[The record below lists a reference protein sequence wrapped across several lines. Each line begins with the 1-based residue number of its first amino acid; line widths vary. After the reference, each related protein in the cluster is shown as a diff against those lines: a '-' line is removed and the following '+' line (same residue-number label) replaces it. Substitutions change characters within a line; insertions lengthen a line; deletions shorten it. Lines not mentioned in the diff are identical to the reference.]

1 MFPLASGSF
10 SRRMNVPVKPRI
22 SFGLSF
28 RGARRRAICLF
39 VLCSQL
45 HPCGAALGQSRS
57 PSSSF
62 ATLSERAAEARD
74 ANRLEEAATL
84 YTKALALRPK
94 WTEGWWSLGT
104 IEYDQDH
111 YAKAAPAF
119 ERVIALDPANGTA
132 HAMLGLCQFEL
143 GKDALAL
150 ENLLKAEQLN
160 IIKDEQLRTVA
171 LYHLGLLQLHAR
183 KFGDAKETLS
193 QLAKVHIR
201 TKEVSTALGL
211 AALLIAPKDAPPEG
225 TPGATVVER
234 AGEAEALLT
243 VKDFEQAKRTYAQ
256 LADEYPDYPN
266 LHFAFGRLLLET
278 NETDQAVEQ
287 FQLELKRDP
296 ENVNSMLEIASV
308 RYQVDSEDGLHYAEE
323 ALKLSPRLPFAHYL
337 VGLLRLDIGNPAGA
351 IPELEIA
358 EKAFPNESRVYFSL
372 GSAYARVG
380 RKAEAAKARAEFARL
395 NAQEVKQQRATL
407 YSERSPGLAGGQQ
420 TLGQRN
426 RQP

>member
-1 MFPLASGSF
+1 M
-10 SRRMNVPVKPRI
+10 KPRI
-22 SFGLSF
+22 SLRPSL
-28 RGARRRAICLF
+28 RGARRWAICFFFLGSLL
-39 VLCSQL
+39 V
-45 HPCGAALGQSRS
+45 PCGAAFGQSRS

-62 ATLSERAAEARD
+62 ATLSQRAAEARD

-111 YAKAAPAF
+111 YAKAALAF
-119 ERVIALDPANGTA
+119 QRVIALDPANGTA

-143 GKDALAL
+143 DKDALAL
-150 ENLLKAEQLN
+150 QSLLKAEQLN

-171 LYHLGLLQLHAR
+171 LYHLGLLQLRAR
-183 KFGDAKETLS
+183 RFGDAKETLS

-201 TKEVSTALGL
+201 TKEVNTALGL

-225 TPGATVVER
+225 TPGATVVGR
-234 AGEAEALLT
+234 AGEAEAQLT
-243 VKDFEQAKRTYAQ
+243 VKDFEQAKRTYTQ
-256 LADEYPDYPN
+256 LVDEYPAYPN

-296 ENVNSMLEIASV
+296 ENVNSMVEIASV
-308 RYQVDSEDGLHYAEE
+308 RYQVDSEEGLHYAEE

-337 VGLLRLDIGNPAGA
+337 VGLLRLDTGNAAGA

-407 YSERSPGLAGGQQ
+407 YGERSPGLAGGQQ
-420 TLGQRN
+420 TLGRRN
-426 RQP
+426 PQP

>member
-1 MFPLASGSF
+1 M
-10 SRRMNVPVKPRI
+10 KPRI
-22 SFGLSF
+22 SLRLSF
-28 RGARRRAICLF
+28 RGARCRAICF
-39 VLCSQL
+39 FFCSL
-45 HPCGAALGQSRS
+45 LVPCGAAFAQSRS

-62 ATLSERAAEARD
+62 ATLSQRAAEARD

-94 WTEGWWSLGT
+94 WAEGWWSLGT
-104 IEYDQDH
+104 IAYDQDH
-111 YAKAAPAF
+111 YAKAALAF
-119 ERVIALDPANGTA
+119 QKLIALDPANGTA

-143 GKDALAL
+143 GKDRLAL
-150 ENLLKAEQLN
+150 QNLLKAEQLN

-171 LYHLGLLQLHAR
+171 LYHLGLLQLRAR
-183 KFGDAKETLS
+183 RFGDAKETLS

-234 AGEAEALLT
+234 AGEAEAQLT
-243 VKDFEQAKRTYAQ
+243 VKDFEQANRTYAQ
-256 LADEYPDYPN
+256 LADEYSAFPN

-296 ENVNSMLEIASV
+296 ENVTSMLEIASV

-337 VGLLRLDIGNPAGA
+337 VGLLRLDTGNAAGA

-372 GSAYARVG
+372 GNAYARVG

-426 RQP
+426 PQP

>member
-1 MFPLASGSF
+1 M
-10 SRRMNVPVKPRI
+10 KPRI
-22 SFGLSF
+22 SLRPSL
-28 RGARRRAICLF
+28 RGARRWAICFFFLGSLL
-39 VLCSQL
+39 V
-45 HPCGAALGQSRS
+45 PCGAAFGQSRS

-62 ATLSERAAEARD
+62 ATLSQRAAEARD

-111 YAKAAPAF
+111 YAKAALAF
-119 ERVIALDPANGTA
+119 QRVIALDPANGTA

-150 ENLLKAEQLN
+150 QSLLKAEQLN

-171 LYHLGLLQLHAR
+171 LYHLGLLQLRAR
-183 KFGDAKETLS
+183 RFGDAKETLS

-201 TKEVSTALGL
+201 TKEVNTALGL

-225 TPGATVVER
+225 TPGATVVGR
-234 AGEAEALLT
+234 AGEAEAQLT
-243 VKDFEQAKRTYAQ
+243 VKDFEQAKRTYTQ
-256 LADEYPDYPN
+256 LVDEYPAYPN

-296 ENVNSMLEIASV
+296 ENVNSMVEIASV
-308 RYQVDSEDGLHYAEE
+308 RYQVDSEEGLHYAEE

-337 VGLLRLDIGNPAGA
+337 VGLLRLDTGNAAGA

-420 TLGQRN
+420 TLGRRN
-426 RQP
+426 PQP

>member
-1 MFPLASGSF
+1 M
-10 SRRMNVPVKPRI
+10 KPRI
-22 SFGLSF
+22 SLRLSF
-28 RGARRRAICLF
+28 RGARRCATCF
-39 VLCSQL
+39 FFLCSQL
-45 HPCGAALGQSRS
+45 LPSEAAFGQSRS

-62 ATLSERAAEARD
+62 ATLSQRAAEARD

-84 YTKALALRPK
+84 YTKALALGPN

-111 YAKAAPAF
+111 YKKAALAF
-119 ERVIALDPANGTA
+119 QRVIALDPANGTA

-150 ENLLKAEQLN
+150 QSLLKAEQLN

-171 LYHLGLLQLHAR
+171 LYHLGLLQLRAR
-183 KFGDAKETLS
+183 RFGDAKETLS

-201 TKEVSTALGL
+201 TKEVNTALGL

-234 AGEAEALLT
+234 AGEAEAQLT
-243 VKDFEQAKRTYAQ
+243 VKDFEQAKRTYTQ
-256 LADEYPDYPN
+256 LVDEYPAYPN

-278 NETDQAVEQ
+278 NETDRAVEQ

-296 ENVNSMLEIASV
+296 ESVNSMLEIASV
-308 RYQVDSEDGLHYAEE
+308 RYQVDSEEGLHYAEE

-337 VGLLRLDIGNPAGA
+337 VGLLRLDTGNAAGA
-351 IPELEIA
+351 IPELEIT

-420 TLGQRN
+420 TLGRRN
-426 RQP
+426 PQP

>member
-1 MFPLASGSF
+1 M
-10 SRRMNVPVKPRI
+10 KPRI
-22 SFGLSF
+22 SLRPSL
-28 RGARRRAICLF
+28 RGARRWAICFFFLGSLL
-39 VLCSQL
+39 V
-45 HPCGAALGQSRS
+45 PCGAAFGQSRS

-62 ATLSERAAEARD
+62 ATLSQRAAEARD

-111 YAKAAPAF
+111 YAKAALAF
-119 ERVIALDPANGTA
+119 QRVIALDPANGTA

-150 ENLLKAEQLN
+150 QSLLKAEQLN

-171 LYHLGLLQLHAR
+171 LYHLGLLQLRAR
-183 KFGDAKETLS
+183 RFGDAKETLS

-201 TKEVSTALGL
+201 TKEVNTALGL

-225 TPGATVVER
+225 TPGATVVGR
-234 AGEAEALLT
+234 AGEAEAQLT
-243 VKDFEQAKRTYAQ
+243 VKDFEQAKRTYTQ
-256 LADEYPDYPN
+256 LVDEYPAYPN

-308 RYQVDSEDGLHYAEE
+308 RYQVDSEEGLHYAEE

-337 VGLLRLDIGNPAGA
+337 VGLLRLDTGNAAGA

-420 TLGQRN
+420 TLGRRN
-426 RQP
+426 PQP

>member
-1 MFPLASGSF
+1 M
-10 SRRMNVPVKPRI
+10 KPRI
-22 SFGLSF
+22 SLRPSL
-28 RGARRRAICLF
+28 RGARRWAICFFFLGSLL
-39 VLCSQL
+39 V
-45 HPCGAALGQSRS
+45 PCGAAFGQSRS

-62 ATLSERAAEARD
+62 ATLSQRAAEARD

-84 YTKALALRPK
+84 YTKALALRSK

-104 IEYDQDH
+104 IQYDQDH
-111 YAKAAPAF
+111 YAKAALAF
-119 ERVIALDPANGTA
+119 QKLVALDPANGTA

-150 ENLLKAEQLN
+150 QSLLKAEQLN

-171 LYHLGLLQLHAR
+171 LYHLGLLQLRAR
-183 KFGDAKETLS
+183 RFGDAKETLS
-193 QLAKVHIR
+193 QLAKVHIQ
-201 TKEVSTALGL
+201 TKEVNTALGL

-225 TPGATVVER
+225 TSGATVVER
-234 AGEAEALLT
+234 AGEAEAQLT
-243 VKDFEQAKRTYAQ
+243 VKDFEQAKRTYTQ
-256 LADEYPDYPN
+256 LVDEYPAYPN

-308 RYQVDSEDGLHYAEE
+308 RYQVDSEEGLHYAEE

-337 VGLLRLDIGNPAGA
+337 VGLLRLDTGNAAGA

-420 TLGQRN
+420 TLGRRN
-426 RQP
+426 PQP

>member
-1 MFPLASGSF
+1 M
-10 SRRMNVPVKPRI
+10 KPRI
-22 SFGLSF
+22 SLRPSL
-28 RGARRRAICLF
+28 RGARRWAICFFFLGSLL
-39 VLCSQL
+39 V
-45 HPCGAALGQSRS
+45 PCGAAFGQSRS

-62 ATLSERAAEARD
+62 ATLSQHAAEARD

-111 YAKAAPAF
+111 YAKAALAF
-119 ERVIALDPANGTA
+119 QRVIALDPANGTA

-150 ENLLKAEQLN
+150 QSLLKAEQLN

-171 LYHLGLLQLHAR
+171 LYHLGLLQLRAR
-183 KFGDAKETLS
+183 RFGDAKETLS

-201 TKEVSTALGL
+201 TKEVNTALGL

-225 TPGATVVER
+225 TPGATVVGR
-234 AGEAEALLT
+234 AGEAEAQLT
-243 VKDFEQAKRTYAQ
+243 VKDFEQAKRTYTQ
-256 LADEYPDYPN
+256 LVDEYPAYPN

-308 RYQVDSEDGLHYAEE
+308 RYQVDSEEGLHYAEE

-337 VGLLRLDIGNPAGA
+337 VGLLRLDTGNAAGA

-420 TLGQRN
+420 TLGRRN
-426 RQP
+426 PQP

>member
-1 MFPLASGSF
+1 M
-10 SRRMNVPVKPRI
+10 KPRI
-22 SFGLSF
+22 SLRLSF
-28 RGARRRAICLF
+28 RGARRSATCF
-39 VLCSQL
+39 FFLCSQL
-45 HPCGAALGQSRS
+45 LPSGAAFGQSRS
-57 PSSSF
+57 TSSSF
-62 ATLSERAAEARD
+62 ATLSQRAAEARD

-84 YTKALALRPK
+84 YAKALALGPN

-111 YAKAAPAF
+111 YKKAALAF
-119 ERVIALDPANGTA
+119 QRVIALDPANGTA

-150 ENLLKAEQLN
+150 QSLLKAEQLN

-171 LYHLGLLQLHAR
+171 LYHLGLLQLRAR
-183 KFGDAKETLS
+183 RFGDAKETLS

-201 TKEVSTALGL
+201 TKEVNTALGL

-234 AGEAEALLT
+234 AGEAEAQLT
-243 VKDFEQAKRTYAQ
+243 VKDFEQAKRTYTQ
-256 LADEYPDYPN
+256 LVDEYPAYPN

-278 NETDQAVEQ
+278 NETDRAVEQ

-296 ENVNSMLEIASV
+296 ESVNSMLEIASV
-308 RYQVDSEDGLHYAEE
+308 RYQVDSEEGLHYAEE

-337 VGLLRLDIGNPAGA
+337 VGLLRLDTGNAAGA

-420 TLGQRN
+420 TLGRRN
-426 RQP
+426 PQP

>member
-1 MFPLASGSF
+1 M
-10 SRRMNVPVKPRI
+10 KPRI
-22 SFGLSF
+22 SLRPSL
-28 RGARRRAICLF
+28 RGARRWAICFFFLGSLL
-39 VLCSQL
+39 V
-45 HPCGAALGQSRS
+45 PCGAAFGQSRS

-62 ATLSERAAEARD
+62 ATLSQRAAEARD

-84 YTKALALRPK
+84 YTKALALRSK

-111 YAKAAPAF
+111 YAKAALAF
-119 ERVIALDPANGTA
+119 QKLVALDPANGTA

-150 ENLLKAEQLN
+150 QSLLKAEQLN

-171 LYHLGLLQLHAR
+171 LYHLGVLQLGAR
-183 KFGDAKETLS
+183 RFGDAKETLS
-193 QLAKVHIR
+193 QLAKVHIQ
-201 TKEVSTALGL
+201 TKEVNTALGL

-225 TPGATVVER
+225 TSGATVVER
-234 AGEAEALLT
+234 AGEAEAQLT

-256 LADEYPDYPN
+256 LVDEYPAYPD

-308 RYQVDSEDGLHYAEE
+308 RYQVDSEEGLHYAEE

-337 VGLLRLDIGNPAGA
+337 VGLLRLDTGNAAGA

-420 TLGQRN
+420 TLGRRN
-426 RQP
+426 PQP

>member
-1 MFPLASGSF
+1 MFPLASGRV

-22 SFGLSF
+22 SFRLSC
-28 RGARRRAICLF
+28 RGARRRIICFFFLG
-39 VLCSQL
+39 SQL
-45 HPCGAALGQSRS
+45 LPCGAAFGQSRS

-62 ATLSERAAEARD
+62 ATLSQRAAEARD

-104 IEYDQDH
+104 IEYDQDR
-111 YAKAAPAF
+111 YAKAALAF
-119 ERVIALDPANGTA
+119 EKVIVLDPANGTA
-132 HAMLGLCQFEL
+132 HAMLGLCEFEL

-150 ENLLKAEQLN
+150 QNLLKAEQLN

-171 LYHLGLLQLHAR
+171 LYHLGLLQLRAR

-225 TPGATVVER
+225 TPGATVVEQ

-287 FQLELKRDP
+287 FQFELKRDP
-296 ENVNSMLEIASV
+296 ENINSMLEIASV

-323 ALKLSPRLPFAHYL
+323 ALRLSPRLPFAHYL
-337 VGLLRLDIGNPAGA
+337 VGLLRLDTGNAAGA
-351 IPELEIA
+351 IPELEMA

-426 RQP
+426 PQP

>member
-1 MFPLASGSF
+1 ML
-10 SRRMNVPVKPRI
+10 V
-22 SFGLSF
+22 
-28 RGARRRAICLF
+28 RGARCRAICF
-39 VLCSQL
+39 FFLCSL
-45 HPCGAALGQSRS
+45 RLPCGAAFAQSD
-57 PSSSF
+57 SSSF
-62 ATLSERAAEARD
+62 ATLSQRATEARD
-74 ANRLEEAATL
+74 ANRLAEAATL
-84 YTKALALRPK
+84 YTKALALGPK
-94 WTEGWWSLGT
+94 WTEGWWSLAT

-111 YAKAAPAF
+111 YAKAALAF
-119 ERVIALDPANGTA
+119 QKVIALDPANGTA

-143 GKDALAL
+143 GKDGLAL

-171 LYHLGLLQLHAR
+171 LYHLGLLQLRAR
-183 KFGDAKETLS
+183 RFGDAKETLS
-193 QLAKVHIR
+193 QLAKAHIR

-211 AALLIAPKDAPPEG
+211 AALLMAPKDAPPEG

-234 AGEAEALLT
+234 AGEAEAQLT

-256 LADEYPDYPN
+256 LADEYPAYPN

-337 VGLLRLDIGNPAGA
+337 VGLLRLDTGNAAGA

-420 TLGQRN
+420 TLGHRN
-426 RQP
+426 PQP

>member
-1 MFPLASGSF
+1 M
-10 SRRMNVPVKPRI
+10 KPRI
-22 SFGLSF
+22 SLRLSL
-28 RGARRRAICLF
+28 RGARRWAICFFFLGSLL
-39 VLCSQL
+39 V
-45 HPCGAALGQSRS
+45 PCGAAFGQSRS

-62 ATLSERAAEARD
+62 ATLSQRAAEARD

-111 YAKAAPAF
+111 YAKAALAF
-119 ERVIALDPANGTA
+119 QRVIALDPANGTA

-150 ENLLKAEQLN
+150 QSLLKAEQLN
-160 IIKDEQLRTVA
+160 IIKNEQLRTVA
-171 LYHLGLLQLHAR
+171 LYHLGLLQLRAR
-183 KFGDAKETLS
+183 RFGDAKETLS
-193 QLAKVHIR
+193 QLAKVHIQ
-201 TKEVSTALGL
+201 TKEVNTALGL

-225 TPGATVVER
+225 TPGATVVGR
-234 AGEAEALLT
+234 AGEAEAQLT
-243 VKDFEQAKRTYAQ
+243 VKDFEQAKRTYTQ
-256 LADEYPDYPN
+256 LVDEYPAYPN

-308 RYQVDSEDGLHYAEE
+308 RYQVDSEEGLHYAEE

-337 VGLLRLDIGNPAGA
+337 VGLLRLDTGNAAGA

-407 YSERSPGLAGGQQ
+407 YGERSPGLAGGQQ
-420 TLGQRN
+420 TLGRRN
-426 RQP
+426 PQP

>member
-1 MFPLASGSF
+1 
-10 SRRMNVPVKPRI
+10 
-22 SFGLSF
+22 
-28 RGARRRAICLF
+28 
-39 VLCSQL
+39 
-45 HPCGAALGQSRS
+45 
-57 PSSSF
+57 
-62 ATLSERAAEARD
+62 
-74 ANRLEEAATL
+74 
-84 YTKALALRPK
+84 LALRPK
-94 WTEGWWSLGT
+94 WTEGWWSLAT
-104 IEYDQDH
+104 IEYDQDQ
-111 YAKAAPAF
+111 YAKAALAF
-119 ERVIALDPANGTA
+119 QKLVTLDPANGTA

-150 ENLLKAEQLN
+150 QSLLKAEQLN

-171 LYHLGLLQLHAR
+171 LYHLGLLQLRAR
-183 KFGDAKETLS
+183 RFGDAKETLS
-193 QLAKVHIR
+193 QLAKLHIR
-201 TKEVSTALGL
+201 TKEVNTALGL

-234 AGEAEALLT
+234 AGEAEAQLT
-243 VKDFEQAKRTYAQ
+243 VKDFEPAKRTYTQ
-256 LADEYPDYPN
+256 LVDEYPAYPN

-296 ENVNSMLEIASV
+296 EHVNSMLEIASV
-308 RYQVDSEDGLHYAEE
+308 RYQVDSEEGLHYAEE

-337 VGLLRLDIGNPAGA
+337 VGLLRLDTGNAAGA

-426 RQP
+426 PQP

>member
-1 MFPLASGSF
+1 M
-10 SRRMNVPVKPRI
+10 KPRI
-22 SFGLSF
+22 SLRLSL
-28 RGARRRAICLF
+28 RGARRWAICFFFLGS
-39 VLCSQL
+39 LL
-45 HPCGAALGQSRS
+45 IPCGAAFGQSRS

-62 ATLSERAAEARD
+62 ATLSQRAAEARD

-104 IEYDQDH
+104 IEYDQDR
-111 YAKAAPAF
+111 YAKAALAF
-119 ERVIALDPANGTA
+119 QKLVALDPANGTA

-143 GKDALAL
+143 GKDPLAL
-150 ENLLKAEQLN
+150 LSLLKAEQLN

-171 LYHLGLLQLHAR
+171 LYHLGLLQLRAR
-183 KFGDAKETLS
+183 RFGDAKETLS

-234 AGEAEALLT
+234 VGEAEAQLT
-243 VKDFEQAKRTYAQ
+243 VKDFEQAKRTYTQ
-256 LADEYPDYPN
+256 LVDEYPAYPN

-308 RYQVDSEDGLHYAEE
+308 RYQVDSEEGLHYAEQ

-337 VGLLRLDIGNPAGA
+337 VGLLRLDTGNAAGA

-420 TLGQRN
+420 TLGRRN
-426 RQP
+426 PQP

>member
-1 MFPLASGSF
+1 M
-10 SRRMNVPVKPRI
+10 KPRI
-22 SFGLSF
+22 SLRLSF
-28 RGARRRAICLF
+28 RGARRSATCFFL
-39 VLCSQL
+39 LCSPL
-45 HPCGAALGQSRS
+45 LPCGAAFGQSRS

-62 ATLSERAAEARD
+62 ATLSQRAAEARD

-84 YTKALALRPK
+84 YTRALALGPN

-111 YAKAAPAF
+111 YAKAALAF
-119 ERVIALDPANGTA
+119 QRVIALDPANGTA

-150 ENLLKAEQLN
+150 QSLLKAEQLN

-171 LYHLGLLQLHAR
+171 LYHLGLLQLRAR
-183 KFGDAKETLS
+183 RFGDAKETLS

-201 TKEVSTALGL
+201 TKEVNTALGL

-234 AGEAEALLT
+234 AGEAEAQLT
-243 VKDFEQAKRTYAQ
+243 VKDFEQAKRTYTQ
-256 LADEYPDYPN
+256 LVDEYPAYPS

-308 RYQVDSEDGLHYAEE
+308 RYQVDSEEGLHYAEE

-337 VGLLRLDIGNPAGA
+337 VGLLRLDTGNAAGA

-420 TLGQRN
+420 TLGRRN
-426 RQP
+426 PQP

>member
-1 MFPLASGSF
+1 
-10 SRRMNVPVKPRI
+10 VKPRI
-22 SFGLSF
+22 SLRLSF
-28 RGARRRAICLF
+28 RGARRWAICFFFLGSR
-39 VLCSQL
+39 LL
-45 HPCGAALGQSRS
+45 PCGAAFGQSRS
-57 PSSSF
+57 TSSSF
-62 ATLSERAAEARD
+62 ATLSQRAAEARD
-74 ANRLEEAATL
+74 ANRLEEAVTL
-84 YTKALALRPK
+84 YTKALALRPN

-111 YAKAAPAF
+111 YAKAALAF
-119 ERVIALDPANGTA
+119 QKVIALDPANGTA

-143 GKDALAL
+143 DKDALAL
-150 ENLLKAEQLN
+150 QSLLKAEQLN

-171 LYHLGLLQLHAR
+171 LYHLGLLQLRAR
-183 KFGDAKETLS
+183 RFGDAKETLS
-193 QLAKVHIR
+193 QLAKVRIR

-211 AALLIAPKDAPPEG
+211 AALLIAPKDAPLEG

-234 AGEAEALLT
+234 AGEAEAQLT
-243 VKDFEQAKRTYAQ
+243 VKDFEQAKRTYTQ
-256 LADEYPDYPN
+256 LVDEYPAYPN

-308 RYQVDSEDGLHYAEE
+308 RYQVDSEEGLHYAEE

-337 VGLLRLDIGNPAGA
+337 VGLLRLDTGNAAGA

-426 RQP
+426 PQP

>member
-1 MFPLASGSF
+1 M
-10 SRRMNVPVKPRI
+10 KPRI
-22 SFGLSF
+22 SLRLSF
-28 RGARRRAICLF
+28 RGARRSATCF
-39 VLCSQL
+39 FFLCSQL
-45 HPCGAALGQSRS
+45 LPSGAAFGQSRS
-57 PSSSF
+57 TSSSF
-62 ATLSERAAEARD
+62 ATLSQRAAEARD

-84 YTKALALRPK
+84 YAKALALGPN

-111 YAKAAPAF
+111 YKKAALAF
-119 ERVIALDPANGTA
+119 QRVIALDPANGTA

-150 ENLLKAEQLN
+150 QSLLKAEQLN

-171 LYHLGLLQLHAR
+171 LYHLGLLQLRAR
-183 KFGDAKETLS
+183 RFGDAKETLS

-201 TKEVSTALGL
+201 TKEVNTALGL

-234 AGEAEALLT
+234 AGEAEAQLT
-243 VKDFEQAKRTYAQ
+243 VKDFEQAKRTYTQ
-256 LADEYPDYPN
+256 LVDEYPAYPN

-278 NETDQAVEQ
+278 NETDRAVEQ

-296 ENVNSMLEIASV
+296 ESVNSMLEIASV
-308 RYQVDSEDGLHYAEE
+308 RYQADSEEGLHYAEE

-337 VGLLRLDIGNPAGA
+337 VGLLRLDTGNAAGA

-420 TLGQRN
+420 TLGRRN
-426 RQP
+426 PQP

>member
-1 MFPLASGSF
+1 M
-10 SRRMNVPVKPRI
+10 KPRI
-22 SFGLSF
+22 SLRPSL
-28 RGARRRAICLF
+28 RGARRWAICFFFLGSLL
-39 VLCSQL
+39 V
-45 HPCGAALGQSRS
+45 PCGAAFGQSRS

-62 ATLSERAAEARD
+62 ATLSQRAAEARD

-111 YAKAAPAF
+111 YAKAALAF
-119 ERVIALDPANGTA
+119 QRVIALDPANGTA

-150 ENLLKAEQLN
+150 QSLLKAEQLN

-171 LYHLGLLQLHAR
+171 LYHLGLLQLRAR
-183 KFGDAKETLS
+183 RFGDAKETLS

-201 TKEVSTALGL
+201 TKEVNTALGL

-234 AGEAEALLT
+234 AGEAEAQLT
-243 VKDFEQAKRTYAQ
+243 VKDFEQAKRTYTQ
-256 LADEYPDYPN
+256 LVDEYPAYPN

-308 RYQVDSEDGLHYAEE
+308 RYQVDSEEGLHYAEE

-337 VGLLRLDIGNPAGA
+337 VGLLRLDTGNAAGA

-420 TLGQRN
+420 TLGRRN
-426 RQP
+426 PQP

>member
-1 MFPLASGSF
+1 MFPLASG
-10 SRRMNVPVKPRI
+10 VKPRI
-22 SFGLSF
+22 SLRRSF
-28 RGARRRAICLF
+28 RGARRWAICFFFLGSR
-39 VLCSQL
+39 LL
-45 HPCGAALGQSRS
+45 LCGAAFGQSRS
-57 PSSSF
+57 SSSSF
-62 ATLSERAAEARD
+62 ATLSQQAAEARD

-84 YTKALALRPK
+84 YTKALALGPK

-111 YAKAAPAF
+111 YAKAALAF
-119 ERVIALDPANGTA
+119 QKVTALDPANGTA

-150 ENLLKAEQLN
+150 QNLLKAEQLN

-171 LYHLGLLQLHAR
+171 LYHLGLLQLRAR
-183 KFGDAKETLS
+183 RFGDAKETLS

-234 AGEAEALLT
+234 AGEAEAQLT
-243 VKDFEQAKRTYAQ
+243 AKGFEQAKRTYAQ
-256 LADEYPDYPN
+256 LVDEYPAYPN

-287 FQLELKRDP
+287 FQLELKRNP
-296 ENVNSMLEIASV
+296 ENVNSMLEIAAV

-337 VGLLRLDIGNPAGA
+337 VGLLRLDTGNAAGA
-351 IPELEIA
+351 VPELEIA

-372 GSAYARVG
+372 GNAYARVG

-420 TLGQRN
+420 TLGQGN
-426 RQP
+426 PQP

>member
-1 MFPLASGSF
+1 M
-10 SRRMNVPVKPRI
+10 KPRI
-22 SFGLSF
+22 SLRPSL
-28 RGARRRAICLF
+28 RGARRWAICFFFLGSLL
-39 VLCSQL
+39 V
-45 HPCGAALGQSRS
+45 PCGAAFGQSRS

-62 ATLSERAAEARD
+62 ATLSQRAAEARD

-111 YAKAAPAF
+111 YAKAALAF
-119 ERVIALDPANGTA
+119 QRVIALDPANGTA

-150 ENLLKAEQLN
+150 QSLLKAEQLN

-171 LYHLGLLQLHAR
+171 LYHLGLLQLGAR
-183 KFGDAKETLS
+183 RFGDAKETLS
-193 QLAKVHIR
+193 QLAKVHIQ
-201 TKEVSTALGL
+201 TKEVNTALGL

-234 AGEAEALLT
+234 AGEAEAQLT
-243 VKDFEQAKRTYAQ
+243 VKDFEQAKRTYTQ
-256 LADEYPDYPN
+256 LVDEYPAYPN

-308 RYQVDSEDGLHYAEE
+308 RYQVDSEEGLHYAEE

-337 VGLLRLDIGNPAGA
+337 VGLLRLDTGNAAGA

-420 TLGQRN
+420 TLGRRN
-426 RQP
+426 PQP

>member
-1 MFPLASGSF
+1 M
-10 SRRMNVPVKPRI
+10 KPRI
-22 SFGLSF
+22 SLRF
-28 RGARRRAICLF
+28 RGARRSAFCF
-39 VLCSQL
+39 FFLCSQL
-45 HPCGAALGQSRS
+45 PPGGAAFGQSRS
-57 PSSSF
+57 TSSSF
-62 ATLSERAAEARD
+62 ATLSQRAAEARD

-84 YTKALALRPK
+84 YRKALALGPN

-111 YAKAAPAF
+111 YAKAALAF
-119 ERVIALDPANGTA
+119 QKLVALDPANGTA

-150 ENLLKAEQLN
+150 QSLLKAEQLN

-171 LYHLGLLQLHAR
+171 LYHLGLLQLRAR
-183 KFGDAKETLS
+183 RFGDAKETLS
-193 QLAKVHIR
+193 QLAKVRIR

-211 AALLIAPKDAPPEG
+211 AALLIAPKDAPLEG

-234 AGEAEALLT
+234 AGEAEAQLT
-243 VKDFEQAKRTYAQ
+243 VKDFEQAKRTYTQ
-256 LADEYPDYPN
+256 LVDEYPAYPN

-308 RYQVDSEDGLHYAEE
+308 RYQVDSEEGLHYAEE

-337 VGLLRLDIGNPAGA
+337 VGLLRLDTGNAAGA

-426 RQP
+426 PQP

>member
-1 MFPLASGSF
+1 MFPLASGSV
-10 SRRMNVPVKPRI
+10 SCRMNVPVKPRI
-22 SFGLSF
+22 SFRRSF
-28 RGARRRAICLF
+28 RGARRSAICF
-39 VLCSQL
+39 FFLCSQL
-45 HPCGAALGQSRS
+45 PCAAAFGQSRS
-57 PSSSF
+57 LSSSF
-62 ATLSERAAEARD
+62 ATLSQRAAAARD
-74 ANRLEEAATL
+74 ADRLEEAAAL
-84 YTKALALRPK
+84 YAKALALRPK

-111 YAKAAPAF
+111 YAKAALAF
-119 ERVIALDPANGTA
+119 EKLIALDPANGTA

-143 GKDALAL
+143 GKDRQAL

-160 IIKDEQLRTVA
+160 IIKNEQLRTVA
-171 LYHLGLLQLHAR
+171 LYHLGLLQLRAR

-201 TKEVSTALGL
+201 TKQVSTALGL
-211 AALLIAPKDAPPEG
+211 AALLIAPKDAPPDG
-225 TPGATVVER
+225 TPGAIVVER

-278 NETDQAVEQ
+278 NDTDQAVGQ

-337 VGLLRLDIGNPAGA
+337 VGLLRLDTGNAAGA
-351 IPELEIA
+351 IPELEAA

-372 GSAYARVG
+372 GTAYARVG
-380 RKAEAAKARAEFARL
+380 KKAEAAKARAEFTRL

-420 TLGQRN
+420 TLGQGN
-426 RQP
+426 PQP

>member
-1 MFPLASGSF
+1 
-10 SRRMNVPVKPRI
+10 VKPRI
-22 SFGLSF
+22 SLRLSF
-28 RGARRRAICLF
+28 RGARRWAICFFF
-39 VLCSQL
+39 VGSRLL
-45 HPCGAALGQSRS
+45 PCGAAFGQSRS
-57 PSSSF
+57 TSSSF
-62 ATLSERAAEARD
+62 ATLSQRAAEARD
-74 ANRLEEAATL
+74 ANRFEEAVTL
-84 YTKALALRPK
+84 YTKALALRPN

-111 YAKAAPAF
+111 YAKAALAF
-119 ERVIALDPANGTA
+119 QKVIALDPANGTA

-143 GKDALAL
+143 DKDALAL
-150 ENLLKAEQLN
+150 QSLLKAEQLN

-171 LYHLGLLQLHAR
+171 LYHLGLLQLRAR
-183 KFGDAKETLS
+183 RFGDAKETLS
-193 QLAKVHIR
+193 QLAKVRIR

-211 AALLIAPKDAPPEG
+211 AALLIAPKDAPLEG

-234 AGEAEALLT
+234 AGEAEAQLT
-243 VKDFEQAKRTYAQ
+243 VKDFEQAKRTYTQ
-256 LADEYPDYPN
+256 LVDEYPAYPN

-308 RYQVDSEDGLHYAEE
+308 RYQVDSEEGLHYAEE

-337 VGLLRLDIGNPAGA
+337 VGLLRLDTGNAAGA

-426 RQP
+426 PQP

>member
-1 MFPLASGSF
+1 M
-10 SRRMNVPVKPRI
+10 KPRI
-22 SFGLSF
+22 SLRLSF
-28 RGARRRAICLF
+28 RGARRSATCF
-39 VLCSQL
+39 FFLCSQL
-45 HPCGAALGQSRS
+45 LPSGAAFGQSRS
-57 PSSSF
+57 TSSSF
-62 ATLSERAAEARD
+62 ATLSQRAAEARD

-84 YTKALALRPK
+84 YTRALALGPN

-111 YAKAAPAF
+111 YKKAALAF
-119 ERVIALDPANGTA
+119 QRVIALDPANGTA

-150 ENLLKAEQLN
+150 QSLLTAEQLN

-171 LYHLGLLQLHAR
+171 LYHLGLLQLRAR
-183 KFGDAKETLS
+183 RFGDAKETLS

-201 TKEVSTALGL
+201 TKEVNTALGL

-234 AGEAEALLT
+234 AGEAEAQLT
-243 VKDFEQAKRTYAQ
+243 VKDFEQAKRTYTQ
-256 LADEYPDYPN
+256 LVDEYPAYPN

-278 NETDQAVEQ
+278 NETDRAVEQ

-296 ENVNSMLEIASV
+296 ESVNSMLEIASV
-308 RYQVDSEDGLHYAEE
+308 RYQVDSEEGLHYAEE

-337 VGLLRLDIGNPAGA
+337 VGLLRLDTGNAAGA

-420 TLGQRN
+420 TLGRRN
-426 RQP
+426 PQP

>member
-1 MFPLASGSF
+1 M
-10 SRRMNVPVKPRI
+10 KPRI
-22 SFGLSF
+22 SLRLSF
-28 RGARRRAICLF
+28 RGARRSATCF
-39 VLCSQL
+39 FFLCSQL
-45 HPCGAALGQSRS
+45 LPSGAAFGQSRS
-57 PSSSF
+57 TSSSF
-62 ATLSERAAEARD
+62 ATLSQRAAEARD

-84 YTKALALRPK
+84 YTRALALGPN

-111 YAKAAPAF
+111 YKKAALAF
-119 ERVIALDPANGTA
+119 QRVIALDPANGTA

-150 ENLLKAEQLN
+150 QSLLKAEQLN

-171 LYHLGLLQLHAR
+171 LYHLGLLQLRAR
-183 KFGDAKETLS
+183 RFGDAKETLS

-201 TKEVSTALGL
+201 TKEVNTALGL
-211 AALLIAPKDAPPEG
+211 AALLIAPNDAPPEG

-234 AGEAEALLT
+234 AGEAEAQLT
-243 VKDFEQAKRTYAQ
+243 VKDFEQAKRTYTQ
-256 LADEYPDYPN
+256 LVDEYPAYPN

-278 NETDQAVEQ
+278 NETDRAVEQ

-296 ENVNSMLEIASV
+296 ESVNSMLEIASV
-308 RYQVDSEDGLHYAEE
+308 RYQVDSEEGLHYAEE

-337 VGLLRLDIGNPAGA
+337 VGLLRLDTGNAAGA

-420 TLGQRN
+420 TLGRRN
-426 RQP
+426 PQP